1 MCLDLNSVSA
11 KQHDRFHLKSAYI
24 SKSGIMCATE
34 IILRSMRTSNDV
46 MKTLLLSQCN
56 STDSDGNRTLLPK
69 CSGRNKLR

>member
-1 MCLDLNSVSA
+1 MCLDFDSVSA
-11 KQHDRFHLKSAYI
+11 KKHDRFHPKRAYI